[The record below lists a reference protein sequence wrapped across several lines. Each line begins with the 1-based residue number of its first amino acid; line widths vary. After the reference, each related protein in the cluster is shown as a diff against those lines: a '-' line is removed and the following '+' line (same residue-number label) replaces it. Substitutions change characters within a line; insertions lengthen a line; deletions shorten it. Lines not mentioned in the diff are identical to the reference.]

1 MERGRELRTNE
12 FDEARYIH
20 DYDDVVAYLNVVL
33 EENDLDALV
42 DAIGTVARSEGMT
55 KISERTGLNRESLYR
70 SLREGGNPSF
80 ATVQKV
86 LAACGLRLS
95 IVGDSERAALA

>member
-1 MERGRELRTNE
+1 METTE

-20 DYDDVVAYLNVVL
+20 DFDDVVAYLNVVL
-33 EENDLDALV
+33 EEDDLGALI

-55 KISERTGLNRESLYR
+55 KVAERTGLNRESLYR

-80 ATVQKV
+80 ATVRKV
-86 LAACGLRLS
+86 LAACGLRFA
-95 IVGDSERAALA
+95 IVADQRDAASA